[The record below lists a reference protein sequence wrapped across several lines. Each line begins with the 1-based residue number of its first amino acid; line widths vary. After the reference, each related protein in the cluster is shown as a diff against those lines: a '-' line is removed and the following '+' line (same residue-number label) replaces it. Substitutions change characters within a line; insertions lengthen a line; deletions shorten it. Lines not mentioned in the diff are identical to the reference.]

1 VLGAVIIIFVVLL
14 IPVIVLMSGAVAS
27 AVLGTVLAK
36 DAEDRHAGSE
46 LIDLNR

>member
-1 VLGAVIIIFVVLL
+1 MLGAVIIIFVVLL

-27 AVLGTVLAK
+27 AVLGTVLTK
-36 DAEDRHAGSE
+36 DAEDRHSGSE